1 MKQIEKRLNE
11 LEAIKQNDSKESY
24 MTLGELYE
32 WQETPE
38 GQAELAK
45 LYGSEEENKK
55 RMEEYHK
62 DLRERGLL

>member
-1 MKQIEKRLNE
+1 MKNIDKRLDQ
-11 LEAIKQNDSKESY
+11 LEAIAPNEETY

-38 GQAELAK
+38 GQAELAE

-62 DLRERGLL
+62 DLRKRGLL

>member
-1 MKQIEKRLNE
+1 MKNLDKRLDK
-11 LEAIKQNDSKESY
+11 LEAIKQNDSKETC
-24 MTLGELYE
+24 MTLGELYD

-45 LYGSEEENKK
+45 LYGSEEEHKK
-55 RMEEYHK
+55 NMEEYHK